1 MIKKDMGDLFHEGE
15 IEAQHR
21 FGGGISQLSSMIKDS
36 IPLSWIDFLE
46 NQPFF
51 FIATSDKC
59 GRCDCSFRGREWN
72 ISGKPYPLLKVIDP
86 KTIVF
91 PDYSGNMLYNSLGN
105 ILVNPNI
112 GMLFVNFQSRSR
124 ARVNGA
130 AEIIVNKD
138 AYSKTWPL
146 ALRYVKVTVE
156 QAYPNC
162 NARIPIMTMAPLTD
176 AFFDE

>member
-1 MIKKDMGDLFHEGE
+1 MD
-15 IEAQHR
+15 R
-21 FGGGISQLSSMIKDS
+21 FFRKSAV
-36 IPLSWIDFLE
+36 
-46 NQPFF
+46 F

-138 AYSKTWPL
+138 AYLKTWPL
-146 ALRYVKVTVE
+146 ALLYR
-156 QAYPNC
+156 
-162 NARIPIMTMAPLTD
+162 
-176 AFFDE
+176 